1 MQEVAVPVFE
11 LTYPQGA
18 LEPEARAQLLE
29 DLTTALLRAERAPDT
44 EFFRSITWSYVHEL
58 PADSVLAAGRPL
70 EKPTFKIDV
79 TTPQGALSDRRRE
92 ELVAEATRLVRE
104 AAGIGEQDALRVWV
118 LMHEVAEG
126 SWGAGGH
133 VIRFEQLREAAKA
146 ERERAEQTV
155 PATA

>member
-1 MQEVAVPVFE
+1 MEAAMPVFE

-18 LEPEARAQLLE
+18 LEPDARAQLLE

-44 EFFRSITWSYVHEL
+44 EFFRGVTWSYVHEL
-58 PADSVLAAGRPL
+58 PTDSVLAAGRPV
-70 EKPTFKIDV
+70 EQPTFKIDV
-79 TTPQGALSDRRRE
+79 TTPEGALSDRRRE
-92 ELVAEATRLVRE
+92 ELVGEATRLVRE
-104 AAGIGEQDALRVWV
+104 AAGIGEEEALRVWV

-146 ERERAEQTV
+146 ERAKAEQTV
-155 PATA
+155 PASA